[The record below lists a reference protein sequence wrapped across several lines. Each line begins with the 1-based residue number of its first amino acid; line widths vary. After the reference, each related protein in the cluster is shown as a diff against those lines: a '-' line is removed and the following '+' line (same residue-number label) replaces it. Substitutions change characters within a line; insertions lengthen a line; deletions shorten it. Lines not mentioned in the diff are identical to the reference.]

1 MFAGKLNDVLFKN
14 DISQPKTNHSNS
26 YFSFIKIRVARF
38 GTILFEKCT
47 AQTLIMHNKSVNY
60 IKFNETISPVK
71 LFGASLNRSSGIN

>member
-1 MFAGKLNDVLFKN
+1 MLAGKLNDVLFKN
-14 DISQPKTNHSNS
+14 DISQPKTNHSYS
-26 YFSFIKIRVARF
+26 DFSFIKIRVAN

-60 IKFNETISPVK
+60 IKFNETISLVK